1 MDTLKVARRIVNRC
15 AAINEPVN
23 IVKLQQILY
32 LVDMFYFVNFEKHLL
47 DSTEKF
53 KAWQNGP
60 TLTSIV
66 LEYPIYGFQ
75 RIKTNQETEEIFS
88 KDEKYQMLNFID
100 KLAKIPLYELVKI
113 SCKKNS
119 AWAKTFKKEKFGE
132 IKTELIEEE
141 AKASKFFQTKAKHD
155 S

>member
-1 MDTLKVARRIVNRC
+1 M
-15 AAINEPVN
+15 
-23 IVKLQQILY
+23 
-32 LVDMFYFVNFEKHLL
+32 
-47 DSTEKF
+47 
-53 KAWQNGP
+53 
-60 TLTSIV
+60 
-66 LEYPIYGFQ
+66 EYPIYGFQ
-75 RIKTNQETEEIFS
+75 RIKTDQETEEIFS

-119 AWAKTFKKEKFGE
+119 AWAKTFKKENFGE

-141 AKASKFFQTKAKHD
+141 AKASKFFQIKARHD